1 MRPEDFERLREHSLF
16 ADISAGAMAT
26 LGQGALLQ
34 RFPRGTVLFEQGD
47 GPDFL
52 HVLIDGSVE
61 LIGVAAG
68 MRETV
73 VEIIEPVDAFISAAV
88 LTGQPYLMT
97 ARVVHPARLLLLPA
111 DAFRAAIVGD
121 PTLAVTM
128 LSSLSRQYRMLVR
141 QITSLKLRTSTQRL
155 ACYLLTLTSQP
166 DGTATFELPY
176 DKRRIA
182 ARLGMSPE
190 NLSRAFAA
198 LRPFGVEVQGNRVTL
213 QNIVGFQQQCE
224 IDHLI
229 DEVECPRSVG
239 ADGTASAPVTGASAD
254 ADRARR
260 GAGSS

>member
-47 GPDFL
+47 GADFL
-52 HVLIDGSVE
+52 HVLMDGSVE
-61 LIGVAAG
+61 LIGATAG
-68 MRETV
+68 QRETV
-73 VEIIEPVDAFISAAV
+73 VEIIEPVDAFILAAV

-111 DAFRAAIVGD
+111 AAFREAIEVD
-121 PTLAVTM
+121 PGLAVTM

-141 QITSLKLRTSTQRL
+141 QITNLKLRTSTQRL
-155 ACYLLTLTSQP
+155 ACYLLTLTSQQ

-190 NLSRAFAA
+190 NLSRAFAT
-198 LRPFGVEVQGNRVTL
+198 LRPMGVEVHGNRVTL
-213 QNIVGFQQQCE
+213 QDIVSFRQQCE
-224 IDHLI
+224 VDHLI
-229 DEVECPRSVG
+229 DGVECPRAAAAHATTSALMAG
-239 ADGTASAPVTGASAD
+239 ADS
-254 ADRARR
+254 ARR
-260 GAGSS
+260 DGSGS